1 MKALVLNGP
10 GEPFSLETVPDP
22 SPGPGEAV
30 AKVLACGAG
39 LTIQHV
45 KAGRAKVDYPR
56 IIGHE
61 ITGIIEAVGDGV
73 TNVKAGDPV
82 TAYFYLTCGT
92 CKWCRTDRETLC
104 ENFGGYIGRACD
116 GGYAELMKLPARNFL
131 KLPESLDW
139 QAHPAEIGV
148 ITDAIA
154 TPVKVVRHAGIKAG
168 ETVAVFGAGGGLG
181 IHMLMLAKWAHAKVI
196 AVDIAADKFD
206 ACREA
211 GADTCVNPRDGDAV
225 EALKDLSGGGI
236 DVAIDFVSSTE
247 TLEAAV
253 QALGRGGRMVTL
265 GGSGSDFS
273 ANAHRM
279 LEKELVLMGSRYA
292 TRQEVID
299 SLALCAR
306 GDVWPLVTETAGMAD
321 LAGAEAL
328 HDRVERGLVTGRA
341 AIIVSDG

>member
-10 GEPFSLETVPDP
+10 GAFSLETVPDP
-22 SPGPGEAV
+22 APGPGEAV
-30 AKVLACGAG
+30 ARVIACGAG

-61 ITGIIEAVGDGV
+61 ITGVIEAVGPGV
-73 TNVKAGDPV
+73 TDIAVGDPV
-82 TAYFYLTCGT
+82 TAYFYLTCGH
-92 CKWCRTDRETLC
+92 CKWCRIDRETLC

-116 GGYAELMKLPARNFL
+116 GGYAELMKLPSKNFI
-131 KLPESLDW
+131 KLPDSLDW
-139 QAHPAEIGV
+139 KAHPAEIGV

-154 TPVKVVRHAGIKAG
+154 TPVKVVRHANIRAG

-196 AVDIAADKFD
+196 AVDIAAGKFA

-211 GADTCVNPRDGDAV
+211 GADICIDPRDGDAV

-236 DVAIDFVSSTE
+236 DVAIDFVSSRE
-247 TLEAAV
+247 TLETAV

-265 GGSGSDFS
+265 GGSGDTFGVH
-273 ANAHRM
+273 AHAM

-292 TRQEVID
+292 TRQEVIE
-299 SLALCAR
+299 SLELCGR
-306 GDVWPLVTETAGMAD
+306 GDFWPLVTETADM
-321 LAGAEAL
+321 AGADAL
-328 HDRVERGLVTGRA
+328 HDRVEQALVTGRA
-341 AIIVSDG
+341 AIMIGET

>member
-22 SPGPGEAV
+22 APGPGEAV
-30 AKVLACGAG
+30 AKVIACGAG

-61 ITGIIEAVGDGV
+61 ITGIIEAVGPDV
-73 TNVKAGDPV
+73 TNIAVGDPV
-82 TAYFYLTCGT
+82 TAYFYLTCGE
-92 CKWCRTDRETLC
+92 CKWCRIDRETLC
-104 ENFGGYIGRACD
+104 SNFGGYIGRACD
-116 GGYAELMKLPARNFL
+116 GGYAELMKLSARNFL

-139 QAHPAEIGV
+139 KAHPAEIGV

-181 IHMLMLAKWAHAKVI
+181 IHMLMLAKWAHARVI

-206 ACREA
+206 ACRRA
-211 GADTCVNPRDGDAV
+211 GADICLNPGDGDAV

-236 DVAIDFVSSTE
+236 DVAIDFVSSVE
-247 TLEAAV
+247 TLETAV

-265 GGSGSDFS
+265 GGSGQPFS
-273 ANAHRM
+273 ANAHAM

-292 TRQEVID
+292 TRQEVIE
-299 SLALCAR
+299 SLELCGR
-306 GDVWPLVTETAGMAD
+306 GDVWPLVTETADM
-321 LAGAEAL
+321 AGAEAL
-328 HDRVERGLVTGRA
+328 HERVERGLVTGRA
-341 AIIVSDG
+341 AIVL

>member
-10 GEPFSLETVPDP
+10 GEPFSLETVPEP
-22 SPGPGEAV
+22 APGPGEAV
-30 AKVLACGAG
+30 AKVIACGAG

-61 ITGIIEAVGDGV
+61 ITGIIEAVGAGV
-73 TNVKAGDPV
+73 TNVKVGDPV
-82 TAYFYLTCGT
+82 TAYFYLTCGA
-92 CKWCRTDRETLC
+92 CKWCRIDRETMC

-131 KLPESLDW
+131 KLPETLDW
-139 QAHPAEIGV
+139 KAHPAEIGV

-154 TPVKVVRHAGIKAG
+154 TPVKVVRHANIKAG

-181 IHMLMLAKWAHAKVI
+181 IHMLMLAKWVHARVI

-206 ACREA
+206 ACRKA
-211 GADTCVNPRDGDAV
+211 GADICINPRDGDAV

-247 TLEAAV
+247 TLETAV

-265 GGSGSDFS
+265 GGSGQNFS
-273 ANAHRM
+273 ANSHAM

-299 SLALCAR
+299 SLELCGR
-306 GDVWPLVTETAGMAD
+306 GDVWPLVTETAD
-321 LAGAEAL
+321 FSGAEAL
-328 HDRVERGLVTGRA
+328 HERVEHGLVTGRA
-341 AIIVSDG
+341 AIMVSDV

>member
-10 GEPFSLETVPDP
+10 GAFSLETVPDP
-22 SPGPGEAV
+22 APGPGEAV
-30 AKVLACGAG
+30 ARVIACGAG

-61 ITGIIEAVGDGV
+61 ITGVIEAVGPGV
-73 TNVKAGDPV
+73 TDIAVGDPV
-82 TAYFYLTCGT
+82 TAYFYLTCGD
-92 CKWCRTDRETLC
+92 CKWCRIDRETLC

-116 GGYAELMKLPARNFL
+116 GGYAELMKLPSKNFI
-131 KLPESLDW
+131 KLPDSLDW
-139 QAHPAEIGV
+139 KAHPAEIGV

-154 TPVKVVRHAGIKAG
+154 TPVKVVRHANIRAG

-196 AVDIAADKFD
+196 AVDIAAGKFA

-211 GADTCVNPRDGDAV
+211 GADICIDPRDGDAV

-236 DVAIDFVSSTE
+236 DVAVDFVSSRE
-247 TLEAAV
+247 TLETAV

-265 GGSGSDFS
+265 GGSGDTFGVH
-273 ANAHRM
+273 AHAM

-292 TRQEVID
+292 TRQEVIE
-299 SLALCAR
+299 SLDLCGR
-306 GDVWPLVTETAGMAD
+306 GDFWPLVTETADM
-321 LAGAEAL
+321 AGADAL
-328 HDRVERGLVTGRA
+328 HDRVEQGLVTGRA
-341 AIIVSDG
+341 AIMIGET

>member
-22 SPGPGEAV
+22 APGPGEAV
-30 AKVLACGAG
+30 AKVIACGAG

-56 IIGHE
+56 IIGPRDHRHYRSR
-61 ITGIIEAVGDGV
+61 GAGV
-73 TNVKAGDPV
+73 TNVKVGDPV
-82 TAYFYLTCGT
+82 TAYFYLTCGA
-92 CKWCRTDRETLC
+92 CKWCRIDRETMC

-131 KLPESLDW
+131 KLPETLDW
-139 QAHPAEIGV
+139 KAHPAEIGV

-154 TPVKVVRHAGIKAG
+154 TPVKVVRHANIKAG

-181 IHMLMLAKWAHAKVI
+181 IHMLMLAKWAHARVI

-206 ACREA
+206 ACRKA
-211 GADTCVNPRDGDAV
+211 GADICINPRDGDAV

-247 TLEAAV
+247 TLETAV

-265 GGSGSDFS
+265 GGSGQNFS
-273 ANAHRM
+273 ANSHAM

-299 SLALCAR
+299 SLELCGR
-306 GDVWPLVTETAGMAD
+306 GDVWPLVTETAD
-321 LAGAEAL
+321 FSGAEAL
-328 HDRVERGLVTGRA
+328 HERVEHGLVTGRA
-341 AIIVSDG
+341 AIMVSDV

>member
-10 GEPFSLETVPDP
+10 GAFSLETVPDP
-22 SPGPGEAV
+22 APGPGQAV
-30 AKVLACGAG
+30 ARVIACGAG

-61 ITGIIEAVGDGV
+61 ITGVIEAVGPGV
-73 TNVKAGDPV
+73 TDIAVGDPV
-82 TAYFYLTCGT
+82 TAYFYLTCGH
-92 CKWCRTDRETLC
+92 CKWCRIDRETLC

-116 GGYAELMKLPARNFL
+116 GGYAELMKLPSKNFI
-131 KLPESLDW
+131 KLPDSLDW
-139 QAHPAEIGV
+139 KAHPAEIGV

-154 TPVKVVRHAGIKAG
+154 TPVKVIRHANIRAG

-196 AVDIAADKFD
+196 AVDIAAGKFA

-211 GADTCVNPRDGDAV
+211 GADICIDPRDGDAV

-236 DVAIDFVSSTE
+236 DVAVDFVSSRE
-247 TLEAAV
+247 TLETAV

-265 GGSGSDFS
+265 GGSGDTFGVH
-273 ANAHRM
+273 AHAM

-292 TRQEVID
+292 TRQEVIE
-299 SLALCAR
+299 SLELCGR
-306 GDVWPLVTETAGMAD
+306 GDFWPLVTETADM
-321 LAGAEAL
+321 AGADAL
-328 HDRVERGLVTGRA
+328 HDRVEQGLVTGRA
-341 AIIVSDG
+341 AIMIGET